1 MHNNINFIIIIII
14 VICSSSSS
22 INIVSSGACMDVH
35 AAQQHSK

>member
-1 MHNNINFIIIIII
+1 MHDNNNIIIIII
-14 VICSSSSS
+14 VIIIIISSS